1 MAAGA
6 ARWIR
11 SAWNEVMESRTDRI
25 IDGVVEHELIN
36 AHLVAVIEEQLDPAV
51 LLGARYWPFRLEI
64 EDDDQVSGHVDMYPI
79 REVDDGYRC
88 PVSRLRHVMTLE
100 EAAQWQG

>member
-1 MAAGA
+1 
-6 ARWIR
+6 
-11 SAWNEVMESRTDRI
+11 
-25 IDGVVEHELIN
+25 
-36 AHLVAVIEEQLDPAV
+36 
-51 LLGARYWPFRLEI
+51 LEI